1 MSEIGKMLTQAWK
14 RLMNRS
20 VRARMNHPILMA
32 LLLKDMLL
40 AGSTMRDPSPWFA
53 EAAHRARCSPSSQS
67 EAQEPTILG
76 IRRSCFASYYSFT
89 TSHLCRAA
97 LFDSLL
103 NELQCFY
110 CECDHVLLPITTKT
124 CIQLACKRL
133 PMLACN
139 CQCYIATVKFS
150 AGSPDV
156 HFKGMAESLTGSCSS
171 YFPQS
176 VQLYRSEFQLL
187 SAWQQGTSPV
197 TILSCTHSP
206 H

>member
-103 NELQCFY
+103 NELQCFH

-139 CQCYIATVKFS
+139 CQCYIATVKS
-150 AGSPDV
+150 QQEALTSISKAWQNHLRGPVLRISP
-156 HFKGMAESLTGSCSS
+156 SRSSCTALNSS
-171 YFPQS
+171 YCQHGNKGHH
-176 VQLYRSEFQLL
+176 L
-187 SAWQQGTSPV
+187 
-197 TILSCTHSP
+197 
-206 H
+206 